1 MDTEYSALP
10 NGGFLERALASQC
23 DKLRHAFTFFKQPEA
38 GGSVL
43 NVGIFSTPPLQRRDQ
58 GGARIDSGDRSNV
71 TSCLISPLAGK
82 SHSHADAPKHQ
93 PVDGRHLPF
102 SDGEFDWVF
111 CNQVIEHVGS
121 FERQYEL
128 LKEFS
133 RVSRKGIFV
142 TTPNRWHP
150 IEFNT
155 GLWCL
160 HWLPTAWW
168 RRILKWAG
176 KGAWASES
184 VLNLL
189 DADTLRKLGSLLPG
203 KPKSDIGH
211 LRILGM
217 KAHFFLQ
224 IRKNT
229 VAEKNR

>member
-1 MDTEYSALP
+1 MDAQYSALSS
-10 NGGFLERALASQC
+10 GGFLERSLASQHV
-23 DKLRHAFTFFKQPEA
+23 KLHRAFTFFKQPE
-38 GGSVL
+38 GGESVL
-43 NVGIFSTPPLQRRDQ
+43 NVGILLAAPLQRRDQ
-58 GGARIDSGDRSNV
+58 GGTRIDATGRSNV
-71 TSCLISPLAGK
+71 TSCLISPLGGACRFHPDK
-82 SHSHADAPKHQ
+82 PQ

-111 CNQVIEHVGS
+111 CDQVIEHVGS

-155 GLWCL
+155 GLWWL
-160 HWLPTAWW
+160 HWLPAAWW
-168 RRILKWAG
+168 RRVLKWTG
-176 KGAWASES
+176 RGPWASES

-189 DADTLRKLGSLLPG
+189 DADALGRLGSLLPG

-211 LRILGM
+211 LRIFGM

-224 IRKNT
+224 IRKNP
-229 VAEKNR
+229 VAAKPIKK